1 MKECGISEN
10 IQRILDAMRIPV
22 MLCDENGTEI
32 YQNRLWIGMRKTLD
46 AHRKTLSQ
54 GIRDAMSRMTEV
66 STQTEDFILAINP
79 FLRDGKAY
87 VMCQLVMETGED
99 ALLRRLDDATEQNDS
114 YRQRLSN
121 FGERNYIAN
130 SSQMLRIFTKAKQVA
145 VYPTSIMILGETGV
159 GKEVLSSFVHNNSDR
174 SDKPFIKINCS
185 AIPEPLMESELFGYE
200 AGAFTG
206 ARNKGKSGLFE
217 LANHGTILLDEI
229 GDMALPM
236 QAKLLRVIQESEI
249 RRVGGSKAIPI
260 DVRII
265 SATSR
270 DLEAMVTEGTFLDAL
285 YYRLNVVELQIPPL
299 RQRREDILPLA
310 EYYLQFF
317 CEKYK
322 FKREFSQATRECFNQ
337 YDWPGNVREL
347 RNTVENLA
355 VSAVGQIIDSEDLP
369 ARLRKKGEHPGE
381 EKSLYLAAGGSMK
394 QAVEELQKQMIEN
407 ALRQQGSLRKA
418 AVVLD
423 MDPTTLHRLAKKLQ
437 IET

>member
-1 MKECGISEN
+1 
-10 IQRILDAMRIPV
+10 
-22 MLCDENGTEI
+22 
-32 YQNRLWIGMRKTLD
+32 
-46 AHRKTLSQ
+46 
-54 GIRDAMSRMTEV
+54 
-66 STQTEDFILAINP
+66 
-79 FLRDGKAY
+79 
-87 VMCQLVMETGED
+87 
-99 ALLRRLDDATEQNDS
+99 
-114 YRQRLSN
+114 
-121 FGERNYIAN
+121 
-130 SSQMLRIFTKAKQVA
+130 
-145 VYPTSIMILGETGV
+145 
-159 GKEVLSSFVHNNSDR
+159 
-174 SDKPFIKINCS
+174 
-185 AIPEPLMESELFGYE
+185 MESELFGYE

-381 EKSLYLAAGGSMK
+381 EKSLYLAASGSMK

>member
-1 MKECGISEN
+1 MGKCSISEN
-10 IQRILDAMRIPV
+10 TQKILDAMRIPV
-22 MLCDENGTEI
+22 MLCDDSGTEI
-32 YQNRLWIGMRKTLD
+32 YQNHLWLGMHKTMD
-46 AHRKTLSQ
+46 AHHALLQRSV
-54 GIRDAMSRMTEV
+54 RDALSRGAEV
-66 STQTEDFILAINP
+66 STHTDDFILTVNP
-79 FLRDGKAY
+79 VSCEGTGY
-87 VMCQLVMETGED
+87 VLCQLIAEAGVDT
-99 ALLRRLDDATEQNDS
+99 LLRRLDDATEQNDS
-114 YRQRLSN
+114 YRQRLSA
-121 FGERNYIAN
+121 FGDRNYIAN
-130 SSQMLRIFTKAKQVA
+130 SSQMIRVFTKAKQVA
-145 VYPTSIMILGETGV
+145 VYPTSIMLLGETGV
-159 GKEVLSSFVHNNSDR
+159 GKEVLSSFIHNNSDR
-174 SDKPFIKINCS
+174 SGKPFIKINCS

-206 ARNKGKSGLFE
+206 AGSKGKSGLFE
-217 LANHGTILLDEI
+217 LADHGTILLDEI

-270 DLEAMVTEGTFLDAL
+270 DLESMVAEGTFLDAL

-322 FKREFSQATRECFNQ
+322 FKREFSQEARECFNQ

-355 VSAVGQIIDSEDLP
+355 VSSVGQIIGSDDLP
-369 ARLRKKGEHPGE
+369 VRLHQRGRQFDAEQALQLPPD
-381 EKSLYLAAGGSMK
+381 GGMK
-394 QAVEELQKQMIEN
+394 QAVEELQKRLIEK

-418 AVVLD
+418 AVALD